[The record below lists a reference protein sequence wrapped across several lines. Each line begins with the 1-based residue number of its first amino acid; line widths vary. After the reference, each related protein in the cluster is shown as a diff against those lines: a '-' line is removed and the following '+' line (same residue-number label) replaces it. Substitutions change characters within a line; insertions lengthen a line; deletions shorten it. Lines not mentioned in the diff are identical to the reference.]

1 MFRFLR
7 LKSNFQC
14 FCGLSPGVLRFF
26 KRQTLCK
33 VLLDERINTLNTHR
47 KNLYG
52 NPVLFCGLWFCL
64 SSVRCSA
71 HIQPYFFIS
80 IGKVKTCDSKSA
92 GSVARQYIQAMEY
105 VSFETTRNCLNFVA
119 LSVIR
124 TLK

>member
-1 MFRFLR
+1 MQGFIR
-7 LKSNFQC
+7 LKNKYPKYTPKKFIRKSRSLF
-14 FCGLSPGVLRFF
+14 FVDCG
-26 KRQTLCK
+26 
-33 VLLDERINTLNTHR
+33 
-47 KNLYG
+47 
-52 NPVLFCGLWFCL
+52 FCL

>member
-1 MFRFLR
+1 MQGFIR
-7 LKSNFQC
+7 LKNKYPKYTPKKFTEIPFSF
-14 FCGLSPGVLRFF
+14 V
-26 KRQTLCK
+26 
-33 VLLDERINTLNTHR
+33 D
-47 KNLYG
+47 
-52 NPVLFCGLWFCL
+52 CGLWFCL

>member
-1 MFRFLR
+1 MLDFFTASTEEKRKGFTR
-7 LKSNFQC
+7 LKNKYPKYTPKKF
-14 FCGLSPGVLRFF
+14 
-26 KRQTLCK
+26 
-33 VLLDERINTLNTHR
+33 R
-47 KNLYG
+47 KSSFS
-52 NPVLFCGLWFCL
+52 LFVD